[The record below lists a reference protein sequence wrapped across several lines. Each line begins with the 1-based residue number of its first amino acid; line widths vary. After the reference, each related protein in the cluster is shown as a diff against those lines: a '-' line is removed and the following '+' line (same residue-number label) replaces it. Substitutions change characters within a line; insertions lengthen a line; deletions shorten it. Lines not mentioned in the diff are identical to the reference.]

1 MAESPYR
8 KKDPGPPPR
17 MLAQEFEMIRVGVLG
32 GLVQRIMFRDHG
44 PVLSEWSVSAVKEAA
59 GLMDGIADVELLREL
74 FMSLTHAAQSGD
86 SEFNILEEVYKLNK
100 NLPSDG

>member
-1 MAESPYR
+1 MTESPYR

-17 MLAQEFEMIRVGVLG
+17 ILTQEFEMIRVGVLG

-44 PVLSEWSVSAVKEAA
+44 PVLSEWSVAAVTEAA

-74 FMSLTHAAQSGD
+74 FMSLSTNAD
-86 SEFNILEEVYKLNK
+86 FDVLEEVHKLNK